1 MSSEP
6 INVFTVGFTKK
17 TASVFFEKLRAA
29 GIKRVVDVRLNKVS
43 QLAGFSKRDD
53 LKYFLKEI
61 LDVEYIEAPLLA
73 PTQPL
78 LDAYKKSKGRWED
91 YERDFLRLMEERHI
105 EDKIDPSLLAGG
117 CLLCSEDKPHQ
128 CHRRL
133 VLEYLQKKWGGNL
146 AIKHIT

>member
-1 MSSEP
+1 MPGEP
-6 INVFTVGFTKK
+6 IQVFTVGFTKK
-17 TASVFFEKLRAA
+17 TAGEFFEKLRAA

-61 LDVEYIEAPLLA
+61 LGVEYVEAPLLA

-78 LDAYKKSKGRWED
+78 LAAYKKNKGRWED
-91 YERDFLRLMEERHI
+91 YERDFLRLMEERRI
-105 EDKIDPSLLAGG
+105 EDKMDPSLLAGG
-117 CLLCSEDKPHQ
+117 CLLCSEAAPHH

-133 VLEYLQKKWGGNL
+133 VVDYLQKRWGNL
-146 AIKHIT
+146 SIKHIL

>member
-1 MSSEP
+1 MSVESV
-6 INVFTVGFTKK
+6 NVFTVGFNKK
-17 TASVFFEKLRAA
+17 TAGEFFEKLRAA
-29 GIKRVVDVRLNKVS
+29 GIKRIIDVRLNKVS

-61 LDVEYIEAPLLA
+61 LNVEYVETPLLA

-91 YERDFLRLMEERHI
+91 YERSFLRLMEERHI
-105 EDKIDPSLLAGG
+105 EDKIDPSLLANG

-133 VLEYLQKKWGGNL
+133 VVEYLQKRWGNL
-146 AIKHIT
+146 SIKHII

>member
-1 MSSEP
+1 MTVETIP
-6 INVFTVGFTKK
+6 VFTVGFTKK
-17 TASVFFEKLRAA
+17 TAAQFFEKLRAA
-29 GIKRVVDVRLNKVS
+29 GIKRVVDVRLNNVS

-61 LDVEYIEAPLLA
+61 LHVDYVEAPLLA
-73 PTQPL
+73 PTQDL

-91 YERDFLRLMEERHI
+91 YERDFNKLMEERHI
-105 EDKIDPSLLAGG
+105 EDKIAPSILAGG

-133 VLEYLQKKWGGNL
+133 VVEYLQRRWGNL
-146 AIKHIT
+146 DIKHII